1 MSRGTRR
8 RRRASGGR
16 GRSLWPCSERRSGP
30 PTSGQ
35 YTRMRGSSG
44 SAVAYLCPVELVV
57 REACFVEAAEQAQNM
72 RVEVQLTEVLAV
84 LVERAS
90 FVPAFGDSR
99 VVLPGVEQFQM
110 LFVLPVDHFEREVLV
125 QLRDVATVADRS
137 RVRFG
142 LASWVEC
149 VDWLLGELHSELLV
163 LRHGRIL
170 GHGLPDEP
178 LSSIANSPNRT

>member
-1 MSRGTRR
+1 
-8 RRRASGGR
+8 
-16 GRSLWPCSERRSGP
+16 
-30 PTSGQ
+30 
-35 YTRMRGSSG
+35 MRGSSG

-57 REACFVEAAEQAQNM
+57 RETRLVEAAEQAQDV
-72 RVEVQLTEVLAV
+72 RVEVELAEVLAV
-84 LVERAS
+84 LIQRAS
-90 FVPAFGDSR
+90 LVPAFGDSR

-149 VDWLLGELHSELLV
+149 VDWLLRELHSKLLV
-163 LRHGRIL
+163 LRHGRVF
-170 GHGLPDEP
+170 GHGFPDGS
-178 LSSIANSPNRT
+178 LGSIANSPDRT